1 MARTTIAELLARA
14 RSGPERLEPA
24 EALAAQREGALVVDL
39 RSVDERER
47 AGVIPGALHVPR
59 SVLEWRLD
67 PESEH
72 HNPDACDLERQV
84 VLVCADGYSSSLAA
98 ATLQE
103 LGFGRAT
110 DLVGGFKAWAAAG
123 LPTEPGRGRS
133 SGEPAAGEPPGQ
145 PPPSP

>member
-110 DLVGGFKAWAAAG
+110 DLAGGFNAWQAAG
-123 LPTEPGRGRS
+123 LPV
-133 SGEPAAGEPPGQ
+133 AAA
-145 PPPSP
+145 PPPPKGRPGYGPPDPG